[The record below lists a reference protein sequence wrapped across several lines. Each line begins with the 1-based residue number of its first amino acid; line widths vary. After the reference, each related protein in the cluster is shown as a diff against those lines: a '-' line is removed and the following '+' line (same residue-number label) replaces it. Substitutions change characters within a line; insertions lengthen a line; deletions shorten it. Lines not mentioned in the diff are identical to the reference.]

1 MVSSL
6 ELRHPKSQIARGG
19 CGLLRRWERAV
30 VMEQFQVRKPTP
42 KGRGVDGVVAEV
54 GEEGMRV

>member
-1 MVSSL
+1 L